1 MSISDEKKSI
11 IKPLILL
18 TLLYP
23 INTLTPAINASFF
36 ICCNS
41 FTVGAPG
48 FSKNIVEHPA
58 AMHCVNNA
66 GLSAVLPLINAHR
79 FCLGGGSD
87 ETDVVNTVPY
97 LDVVSADQEV
107 NSDPPGPD
115 APAPKKYGSTM

>member
-1 MSISDEKKSI
+1 
-11 IKPLILL
+11 
-18 TLLYP
+18 
-23 INTLTPAINASFF
+23 
-36 ICCNS
+36 
-41 FTVGAPG
+41 
-48 FSKNIVEHPA
+48 
-58 AMHCVNNA
+58 MHCVNNA

-107 NSDPPGPD
+107 NSGPPGPD